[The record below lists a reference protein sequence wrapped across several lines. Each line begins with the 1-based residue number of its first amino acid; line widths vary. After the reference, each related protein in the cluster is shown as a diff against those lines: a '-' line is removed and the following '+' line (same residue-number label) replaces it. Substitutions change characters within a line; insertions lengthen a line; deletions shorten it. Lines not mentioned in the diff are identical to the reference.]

1 MPRLTLSDTH
11 RKAIDEDFASM
22 ADDCSYQEE
31 ALQIAEE
38 FAQADWEALQTLDSE
53 SGEPA
58 SS

>member
-1 MPRLTLSDTH
+1 MPRLTRSDTH

-38 FAQADWEALQTLDSE
+38 FARSDWEALQVLDNENGQS
-53 SGEPA
+53 A